1 MFLYHQ
7 NFITNTIVLSPIC
20 EVVVSLLK
28 VILWKEAAIDF
39 IFSVKSW
46 MTFSM
51 ASTDTKVGLRLETVF
66 FKLGDIANKRHVP
79 LTLTVS
85 LIWKIALIESGH
97 VFLFMGSKNIFLSNF
112 FFHFYW
118 ISYGRLIFSKFKALN
133 AIPVIV
139 SSTYEFHYSKPNL
152 LITQ

>member
-39 IFSVKSW
+39 IFSVKFW

-85 LIWKIALIESGH
+85 LI
-97 VFLFMGSKNIFLSNF
+97 
-112 FFHFYW
+112 
-118 ISYGRLIFSKFKALN
+118 
-133 AIPVIV
+133 
-139 SSTYEFHYSKPNL
+139 
-152 LITQ
+152 

>member
-1 MFLYHQ
+1 MFLDHQ

-20 EVVVSLLK
+20 EVSLLK

-66 FKLGDIANKRHVP
+66 FKLCDIANKRHVP

-85 LIWKIALIESGH
+85 LI
-97 VFLFMGSKNIFLSNF
+97 
-112 FFHFYW
+112 
-118 ISYGRLIFSKFKALN
+118 
-133 AIPVIV
+133 
-139 SSTYEFHYSKPNL
+139 
-152 LITQ
+152 

>member
-28 VILWKEAAIDF
+28 VILWKEGATDL

-51 ASTDTKVGLRLETVF
+51 A
-66 FKLGDIANKRHVP
+66 
-79 LTLTVS
+79 
-85 LIWKIALIESGH
+85 
-97 VFLFMGSKNIFLSNF
+97 
-112 FFHFYW
+112 
-118 ISYGRLIFSKFKALN
+118 
-133 AIPVIV
+133 
-139 SSTYEFHYSKPNL
+139 
-152 LITQ
+152 